1 MTAALVVMGAIIGA
15 PLRYLVD
22 RTVQS
27 WHRTVFPWGTITVNL
42 IACAG
47 LGLLTGAASAGVT
60 SHQLQALLATGLCA
74 TLSTYSTFSYET
86 LRLTEQRRPLY
97 GLGTSPSALSRAS
110 VRRPWATPLRT
121 RYRPSQNSQR
131 DAASSPAHH
140 LIGDQPCSEDTCCSY
155 RSSS

>member
-1 MTAALVVMGAIIGA
+1 MTAALVVLGAMIGA

-22 RTVQS
+22 RAVQS
-27 WHRTVFPWGTITVNL
+27 RHGTVFPWGTITVNL

-47 LGLLTGAASAGVT
+47 LGLLTGAAAAGIT

-97 GLGTSPSALSRAS
+97 AAANIAISVIAGLGAAALG
-110 VRRPWATPLRT
+110 
-121 RYRPSQNSQR
+121 
-131 DAASSPAHH
+131 DAAART
-140 LIGDQPCSEDTCCSY
+140 LWT
-155 RSSS
+155 

>member
-1 MTAALVVMGAIIGA
+1 MIGA

-22 RTVQS
+22 RAVQS
-27 WHRTVFPWGTITVNL
+27 RHRTVFPWGTITVNL

-47 LGLLTGAASAGVT
+47 LGLLTGAASGGVT

-97 GLGTSPSALSRAS
+97 AAGNIAVSVIAGLGAAALG
-110 VRRPWATPLRT
+110 
-121 RYRPSQNSQR
+121 N
-131 DAASSPAHH
+131 AAA
-140 LIGDQPCSEDTCCSY
+140 QTFWT
-155 RSSS
+155 